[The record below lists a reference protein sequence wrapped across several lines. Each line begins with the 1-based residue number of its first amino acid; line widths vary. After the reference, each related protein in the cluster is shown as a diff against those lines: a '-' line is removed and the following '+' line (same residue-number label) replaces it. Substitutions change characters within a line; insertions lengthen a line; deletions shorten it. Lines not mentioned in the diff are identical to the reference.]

1 MDERK
6 FLWRTPKFTYADA
19 LSGARLVMLPY
30 LLYSVARGSAGLAVT
45 TFTAMAITD
54 LIDGHIARKM
64 GQSRDF
70 GAVFDSTIDYLVIYS
85 LFTMLFAVGVLPWWK
100 WVVIFVPGL
109 FMGATQILY
118 TLKAPE
124 VAFAPAP
131 FSKPVGQIQYVYLP
145 FLLARRFWLS
155 AAWAQRVDHAVFL
168 LLAIAIVLNTWD
180 HAKTLRRLLAEPSGR
195 MTRR

>member
-6 FLWRTPKFTYADA
+6 FSWRSPKFTYADA
-19 LSGARLVMLPY
+19 LSGTRLVMLPY
-30 LLYSVARGSAGLAVT
+30 LLYGVARGQAGLAVT
-45 TFTAMAITD
+45 TFAAMAITD
-54 LIDGHIARKM
+54 LIDGRIARKM

-70 GAVFDSTIDYLVIYS
+70 GAVLDSTIDYVVIYS

-100 WVVIFVPGL
+100 WVVIFFPGL
-109 FMGATQILY
+109 FMGATQILF
-118 TLKAPE
+118 TLKAPD

-155 AAWAQRVDHAVFL
+155 AAWAQRVDDAVFL

-180 HAKTLRRLLAEPSGR
+180 HAKTLRRLLVASTGPQ
-195 MTRR
+195 MRR